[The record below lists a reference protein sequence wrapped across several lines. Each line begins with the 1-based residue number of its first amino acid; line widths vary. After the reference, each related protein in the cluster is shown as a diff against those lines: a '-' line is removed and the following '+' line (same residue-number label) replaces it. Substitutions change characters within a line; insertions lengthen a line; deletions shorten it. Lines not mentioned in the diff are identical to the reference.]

1 MEDDFT
7 IDDSSSGYNQDP
19 GEKQKII
26 KQCGIFNVCAFINL
40 IKSIIIIT
48 EVVIMKNQFIK
59 SLQMIKILGI
69 KNPTEYE
76 NLSRDFLVLS
86 LDSLKYISQT
96 ENFDEIVKMAKEI
109 IQIIYIVKLKNSIS
123 NMN

>member
-1 MEDDFT
+1 MSLDKLRQT
-7 IDDSSSGYNQDP
+7 IN
-19 GEKQKII
+19 
-26 KQCGIFNVCAFINL
+26 

-109 IQIIYIVKLKNSIS
+109 I
-123 NMN
+123 